1 VDHRRSSVSTVLV
14 VDDDIDIARFIEVN
28 LRLEGFDVTVA
39 HDGQEAL
46 EVINDAVPDLA
57 LLDVMMPRLDG
68 VELCRRLRS
77 DPLTASLPVIML
89 TAKSLSADKVVGL
102 TAGADDYIIKPFD
115 TLELIARVRSTLRRN
130 AEMRA
135 VSPLTGLPGNH
146 RINEEIASRAAGD
159 QHFAV
164 CHVDLDNFKAFN
176 DRYGWLR
183 GDDVITLL
191 AAALKAAAAEVG
203 VPMPFTGH
211 VGGDDFVVICAPEQV
226 ETLTSL
232 CIDLFDRGVEKLH
245 DPDDVRAGYMSI
257 VDRQGNERRY
267 PLVSVSIGVAMTGR
281 RHYADHRAIVAV
293 ATEMK
298 VVAKGRA
305 GSTVAIDR
313 RTDKAD
319 EEPEAEITPA

>member
-1 VDHRRSSVSTVLV
+1 VSTVLV

-28 LRLEGFDVTVA
+28 LRLEGFDVMVA
-39 HDGQEAL
+39 HDGRDAL
-46 EVINDAVPDLA
+46 EVVGEKLPDLA
-57 LLDVMMPRLDG
+57 LLDVMMPGIDG

-115 TLELIARVRSTLRRN
+115 TLELIARVHSTLRRN

-146 RINEEIASRAAGD
+146 RINEEIEFRTVAGAN
-159 QHFAV
+159 FAV

-183 GDDVITLL
+183 GDDVITMF
-191 AAALKAAAAEVG
+191 ASVLKAAAAEVG
-203 VPMPFTGH
+203 LPQPFIGH

-226 ETLTSL
+226 ELLTSTS
-232 CIDLFDRGVEKLH
+232 IELFDKAVGSLH
-245 DPDDVRAGYMSI
+245 DRADAEAGFISI
-257 VDRQGNERRY
+257 VDRQGHERRY

-298 VVAKGRA
+298 SVAKGKP
-305 GSTVAIDR
+305 GSAVAIDR
-313 RTDKAD
+313 RTDTGEASAAV
-319 EEPEAEITPA
+319 EPTPA